1 MTFFRFTTFF
11 FWFLFAVN
19 INAQKVNFK
28 NYSIANGLP
37 QSDVVDAVQ
46 DAIGYIWF
54 ATQGGGVARFD
65 GTDFE
70 VFNQQNGLLSNFTN
84 SLLIK
89 NDSLFIGTNNGV
101 SIKIKNKFT
110 NYKTPKVNKV
120 LWLDKKIYLATN
132 QGVYQFNKNFVF
144 PIKINLKIDL
154 SKVIDIKFSN
164 GFYWIKTTN
173 QTWKSTSL
181 NTKTQIHKSTLKEVL
196 NTV

>member
-70 VFNQQNGLLSNFTN
+70 VFNQQNL
-84 SLLIK
+84 
-89 NDSLFIGTNNGV
+89 
-101 SIKIKNKFT
+101 
-110 NYKTPKVNKV
+110 
-120 LWLDKKIYLATN
+120 
-132 QGVYQFNKNFVF
+132 
-144 PIKINLKIDL
+144 
-154 SKVIDIKFSN
+154 
-164 GFYWIKTTN
+164 
-173 QTWKSTSL
+173 
-181 NTKTQIHKSTLKEVL
+181 
-196 NTV
+196 